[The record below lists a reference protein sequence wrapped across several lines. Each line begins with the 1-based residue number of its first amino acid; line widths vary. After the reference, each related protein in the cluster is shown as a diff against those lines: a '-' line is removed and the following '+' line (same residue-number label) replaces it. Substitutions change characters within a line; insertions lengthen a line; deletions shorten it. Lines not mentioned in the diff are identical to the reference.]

1 MMNYDEIKKC
11 LNENRFFSI
20 TKAMEKNESINR
32 EEGGDS
38 YTLSISD
45 TLIARVN
52 GEIMEREIPFVSCF
66 PLGVEYDY
74 SITIDKEYLS
84 DLVNAF
90 VEDNGDDYYL
100 CYLDNCCYHILSEEE
115 IDDMECG
122 KLKEAMVFDILRSYS
137 YLSDDEYENAYDYLF
152 SCEANSEKIFYEE
165 DNLRKA
171 ISEGYERP

>member
-45 TLIARVN
+45 TLIARAN
-52 GEIMEREIPFVSCF
+52 GEIMAREIPFVSCF
-66 PLGVEYDY
+66 PLGVGYDY

-90 VEDNGDDYYL
+90 VEDGEDCYL
-100 CYLDNCCYHILSEEE
+100 CYLDNSCFCLLEEEE

-122 KLKEAMVFDILRSYS
+122 KLKESMVFDILRSYN

-152 SCEANSEKIFYEE
+152 SCEANSEEICYEE
-165 DNLRKA
+165 DELQKA
-171 ISEGYERP
+171 ISEG

>member
-11 LNENRFFSI
+11 LDENRFFYI

-45 TLIARVN
+45 TLTARVN
-52 GEIMEREIPFVSCF
+52 GEIMAREIPFVSCF
-66 PLGVEYDY
+66 PLGVGYDY
-74 SITIDKEYLS
+74 SITIDREYLS
-84 DLVNAF
+84 DLVKAF
-90 VEDNGDDYYL
+90 MKDDRDDYYL
-100 CYLDNCCYHILSEEE
+100 CYLDNSCFCLLEEEE

-122 KLKEAMVFDILRSYS
+122 KLKESMVFNVLRSYS
-137 YLSDDEYENAYDYLF
+137 YLSDDEFENAYDYLF
-152 SCEANSEKIFYEE
+152 SCEANSEEILYEE
-165 DNLRKA
+165 DELQKA